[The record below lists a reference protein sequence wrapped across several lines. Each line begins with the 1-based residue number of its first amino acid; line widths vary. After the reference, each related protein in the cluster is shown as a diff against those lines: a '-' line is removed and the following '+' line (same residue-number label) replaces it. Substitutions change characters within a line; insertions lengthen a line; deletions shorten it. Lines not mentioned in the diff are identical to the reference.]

1 MRLEIGDVHRIVKVN
16 RSDSLRLLFVV
27 GIVLEVQRRGRHLKT
42 PGCKFKPL
50 LPGQDKTVGQAEA

>member
-1 MRLEIGDVHRIVKVN
+1 MRLEISDVHRIVKVN

-27 GIVLEVQRRGRHLKT
+27 GIVSEAQRRVSHLKS

-50 LPGQDKTVGQAEA
+50 LSS

>member
-1 MRLEIGDVHRIVKVN
+1 MRFEVGDVYRIVKVN

-27 GIVLEVQRRGRHLKT
+27 GIVSEAQRRVCHLKS

-50 LPGQDKTVGQAEA
+50 LPS